1 MIFNREDL
9 TTLSAIQ
16 KIKSVFFDITK
27 LKENLLLFTEVVKYY
42 YRQVKMVMLK
52 VVWYCYELFHIVNY
66 CVEVIFEGLQ
76 VSGTKVYVGETK
88 ITSGGKE

>member
-52 VVWYCYELFHIVNY
+52 VV
-66 CVEVIFEGLQ
+66 
-76 VSGTKVYVGETK
+76 
-88 ITSGGKE
+88 